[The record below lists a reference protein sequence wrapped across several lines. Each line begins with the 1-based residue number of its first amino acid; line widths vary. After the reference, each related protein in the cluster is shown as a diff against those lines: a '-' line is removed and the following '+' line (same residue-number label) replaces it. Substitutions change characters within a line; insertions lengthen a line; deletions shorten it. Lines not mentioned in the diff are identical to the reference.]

1 MTNVKGQP
9 PQRPTRRER
18 ARASQWRMIQAA
30 YRRFCDQGYAGTT
43 MAQIAEDAGVAVQ
56 TVYFAFHTKSALLSR
71 AVDFAVLGEDEPLP
85 PEMQPWYRAMVAEPD
100 LTEAIRHF
108 VDGVGLLTQR
118 VIPIDRAARVAADGD
133 PETRRVLDVHE
144 EWRAEGFRA
153 ALEILRGKGDLA
165 AGMSLGHA
173 TDLLLL
179 LVGTDAYAYLV
190 DDRGWSHAE
199 WVETTVKLIAEQ
211 LFGRGGASR

>member
-1 MTNVKGQP
+1 
-9 PQRPTRRER
+9 
-18 ARASQWRMIQAA
+18 MIKAA

-43 MAQIAEDAGVAVQ
+43 MAQIADDAGVAVQ

-100 LTEAIRHF
+100 LREAIRHF
-108 VDGVGLLTQR
+108 VDGVGSLTRR

-133 PETRRVLDVHE
+133 PDTKRVLDLHE
-144 EWRAEGFRA
+144 EWRAEGFSA
-153 ALEILRGKGDLA
+153 ALKILRGKSDLVP
-165 AGMSLGHA
+165 GMSLEHA
-173 TDLLLL
+173 RDLLLL

-190 DDRGWSHAE
+190 DERGWSHAE
-199 WVETTVKLIAEQ
+199 WVDTTAKLIAEQ
-211 LFGRGGASR
+211 LFGASVPSL